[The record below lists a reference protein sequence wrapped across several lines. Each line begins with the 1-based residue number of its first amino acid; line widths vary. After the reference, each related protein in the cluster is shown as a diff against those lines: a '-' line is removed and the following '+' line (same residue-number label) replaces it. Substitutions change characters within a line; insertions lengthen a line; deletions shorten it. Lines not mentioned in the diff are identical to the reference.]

1 MVRSESGMKGR
12 KYLVGKEDRNES
24 MKKDRNESLKKS
36 DLCQYVTRNVLGGHL
51 CDDKLVDI
59 AAAGGNYMIG

>member
-1 MVRSESGMKGR
+1 
-12 KYLVGKEDRNES
+12 

-59 AAAGGNYMIG
+59 AAAGGNYMID